1 MILAVMGDLIQPS
14 HLILLLVLGGPFLA
28 IHFLPTIIAAVRRTR
43 NFGWIFT
50 INFFLGWTLV
60 GWVVALI
67 WALRDAPKY
76 PTAYAPLPPAT
87 YTPPPPYNGR

>member
-1 MILAVMGDLIQPS
+1 MGDLIQPS

-28 IHFLPTIIAAVRRTR
+28 IHFLPTIIAAVRRVR
-43 NFGWIFT
+43 NLGWIFT
-50 INFFLGWTLV
+50 VNIFLGWTLV

-67 WALRDAPKY
+67 WALRDAPNY
-76 PTAYAPLPPAT
+76 PTPHAPLPPPT